1 MVAEVQHDF
10 KVRMQRSSEGIPSYM
25 NSVLH
30 YCDSARWLMGA

>member
-1 MVAEVQHDF
+1 MVADDF
-10 KVRMQRSSEGIPSYM
+10 KVRMQSSSEDIPSYM